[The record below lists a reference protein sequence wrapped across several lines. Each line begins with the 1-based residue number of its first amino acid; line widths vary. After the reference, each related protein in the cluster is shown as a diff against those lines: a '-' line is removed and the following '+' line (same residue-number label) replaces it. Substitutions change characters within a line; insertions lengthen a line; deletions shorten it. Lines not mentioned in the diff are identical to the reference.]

1 MNEMIESIL
10 HSDARVRARR
20 EVASSRAMAP
30 KKPSHASDGKKSA
43 KAQLKEQREQIK
55 HQLGAI
61 ETAAGSDGA
70 SRTID
75 NLFDAALGLDLWLV
89 ENKKSFPADAVR
101 QKCERLGEIMKQA
114 TSGTLNAEEA
124 YWELAGLY
132 IIVHREASKEELKL
146 SKPVFVLPN
155 RLLPALPA
163 DDLLSAADVAEALG
177 VDELTEQALTA
188 KILELEAERARAKET

>member
-1 MNEMIESIL
+1 
-10 HSDARVRARR
+10 
-20 EVASSRAMAP
+20 MAP
-30 KKPSHASDGKKSA
+30 KKPAGASDGKKSA
-43 KAQLKEQREQIK
+43 KAQLREQREQIK

-61 ETAAGSDGA
+61 ESAAKSTGA
-70 SRTID
+70 AHAID

-89 ENKKSFPADAVR
+89 NNKKSFPADAVR

-146 SKPVFVLPN
+146 SKPAFILPD
-155 RLLPALPA
+155 RLLPALA
-163 DDLLSAADVAEALG
+163 EDDALSAADVAEALG
-177 VDELTEQALTA
+177 VAELTETAVAA
-188 KILELEAERARAKET
+188 KILEFEAARARAMQT